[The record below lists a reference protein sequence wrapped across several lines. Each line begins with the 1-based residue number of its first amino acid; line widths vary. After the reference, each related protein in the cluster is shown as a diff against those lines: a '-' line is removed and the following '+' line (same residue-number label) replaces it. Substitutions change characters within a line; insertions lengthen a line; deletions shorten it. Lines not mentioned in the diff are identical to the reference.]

1 MAAPLRRRRLART
14 PQELRERTDLN
25 VTEAAKL
32 AGFSQA
38 KLSRIET
45 AQIAISGDDTFALC
59 EVLGVAEDVTD
70 ALVTLARQAKR
81 RDWWK
86 TYPNTVLGRT
96 TDLLELEADADS
108 VHYFTLD
115 AIPGL
120 LQTESY
126 AAAVMQHGF
135 PRESADELE
144 QRVAV
149 RMARQQHVES
159 ARAAWRKA
167 KRLAA
172 TTPVSR

>member
-1 MAAPLRRRRLART
+1 M
-14 PQELRERTDLN
+14 
-25 VTEAAKL
+25 
-32 AGFSQA
+32 
-38 KLSRIET
+38 
-45 AQIAISGDDTFALC
+45 
-59 EVLGVAEDVTD
+59 
-70 ALVTLARQAKR
+70 TLARQAKR

-149 RMARQQHVES
+149 RMARQQHVDP
-159 ARAAWRKA
+159 ARAAWRKSQA
-167 KRLAA
+167 SSSNNACVEVALSSDAIGIRDTKDRAAGHLVLAPGSWSA
-172 TTPVSR
+172 FLEKAARH